1 MGVSVATG
9 ASPGATGADAFARA
23 HVRLLADSR
32 IQFAL
37 PEAPKRHTPEW
48 LKALLHFLHASWPVM
63 KVLTWITLGAIAL
76 FILYMIVSQFVDVRW
91 PWRRANEEASEEP
104 EWRPDAAPVR
114 ALLEEADALAAA
126 GRYAEAARLILLRSV
141 EDIMKRRPGLV
152 RPATTSRDL
161 AETPEIPAA
170 ARPAFASIANVVE
183 ISLFADRGATA
194 EAWARARG
202 AYADFAL
209 AGNWR

>member
-1 MGVSVATG
+1 M
-9 ASPGATGADAFARA
+9 
-23 HVRLLADSR
+23 RLLADSR

-37 PEAPKRHTPEW
+37 PPAPRPHVPAW
-48 LKALLHFLHASWPVM
+48 LRALAHWLHASWPVL
-63 KVLTWITLGAIAL
+63 KVLTWITLGAIGL
-76 FILYMIVSQFVDVRW
+76 FILYMIVSQFVDIRW
-91 PWRRANEEASEEP
+91 PWRRVGDDAAPEEP

-141 EDIMKRRPGLV
+141 EDIMRRRPGLV

-161 AETPEIPAA
+161 AATPEIPAT
-170 ARPAFASIANVVE
+170 ARPAFASIADVVE

-194 EAWARARG
+194 EAWHRARA

>member
-1 MGVSVATG
+1 MGVATTAG
-9 ASPGATGADAFARA
+9 AAAGHAGGDAFARA

-32 IQFAL
+32 IQFGL
-37 PEAPKRHTPEW
+37 PPLPRPHTPDW
-48 LKALLHFLHASWPVM
+48 LKAVAHFLQASWPVL
-63 KVLTWITLGAIAL
+63 KVLTWLTLGGIAL
-76 FILYMIVSQFVDVRW
+76 FILYMIASQFVDIRW
-91 PWRRANEEASEEP
+91 PWRRTTGDAPEEP

-161 AETPEIPAA
+161 AATPEIPAT
-170 ARPAFASIANVVE
+170 ARPAFASIADVVE

-194 EAWARARG
+194 DAWHRART

>member
-1 MGVSVATG
+1 M
-9 ASPGATGADAFARA
+9 
-23 HVRLLADSR
+23 LADSR

-37 PEAPKRHTPEW
+37 PQAPRPHTPAW
-48 LKALLHFLHASWPVM
+48 LAAIARWLHHAWPVF
-63 KVLTWITLGAIAL
+63 KVLTWITLGGIAL
-76 FILYMIVSQFVDVRW
+76 FILYMIVSQFVDIRW
-91 PWRRANEEASEEP
+91 PWQRRGDKTLEEP
-104 EWRPDAAPVR
+104 EWRPDVAPVR

-161 AETPEIPAA
+161 AATPEIPLA

-194 EAWARARG
+194 EAWTRARN

>member
-1 MGVSVATG
+1 VAAAAG
-9 ASPGATGADAFARA
+9 AGTASAGADAFARA

-37 PEAPKRHTPEW
+37 PQAPRPHTPAW
-48 LKALLHFLHASWPVM
+48 LEAIARWIGDAWPVM
-63 KVLTWITLGAIAL
+63 KVLTWIVLGAIAL
-76 FILYMIVSQFVDVRW
+76 FILYMILSQFVDLRW
-91 PWRRANEEASEEP
+91 PWRRTTEEAPEEP

-161 AETPEIPAA
+161 AATPEIPPS
-170 ARPAFASIANVVE
+170 ARPAFASIADVVE

-194 EAWARARG
+194 EAWHRARG